1 MSAAWS
7 KAVIGASRWLDANT
21 PGGVIS
27 SRHIASPT
35 KDWRLGMRVSL
46 YCLLSKWCKTRSSER
61 EPRTCC
67 TIGTEGT
74 HAGSNWMGASDQFF
88 GLLVA
93 QTHGREKTN
102 SRSHYNQRTRARG
115 H

>member
-46 YCLLSKWCKTRSSER
+46 YCLVSNWRKTRSSER
-61 EPRTCC
+61 RKRTSC
-67 TIGTEGT
+67 TIGIEVT
-74 HAGSNWMGASDQFF
+74 HGGCNWMAHFDEF
-88 GLLVA
+88 LLWK
-93 QTHGREKTN
+93 GRLRWEGSYKA
-102 SRSHYNQRTRARG
+102 H
-115 H
+115 

>member
-46 YCLLSKWCKTRSSER
+46 YLLVCDG
-61 EPRTCC
+61 RTSVRRFEKRRNEC
-67 TIGTEGT
+67 TIGTGVTPNKYKWIDAGT
-74 HAGSNWMGASDQFF
+74 LFCMA
-88 GLLVA
+88 
-93 QTHGREKTN
+93 
-102 SRSHYNQRTRARG
+102 ARLQCAFKKSSEL
-115 H
+115 

>member
-27 SRHIASPT
+27 SRHITSPT

-46 YCLLSKWCKTRSSER
+46 YCLLSKWRKTRSSER
-61 EPRTCC
+61 GSLGTSC
-67 TIGTEGT
+67 TIGTEIT
-74 HAGSNWMGASDQFF
+74 HAGCNWMGASHEYLAPLRCPDARQ
-88 GLLVA
+88 
-93 QTHGREKTN
+93 GRKPTADP
-102 SRSHYNQRTRARG
+102 STI
-115 H
+115 